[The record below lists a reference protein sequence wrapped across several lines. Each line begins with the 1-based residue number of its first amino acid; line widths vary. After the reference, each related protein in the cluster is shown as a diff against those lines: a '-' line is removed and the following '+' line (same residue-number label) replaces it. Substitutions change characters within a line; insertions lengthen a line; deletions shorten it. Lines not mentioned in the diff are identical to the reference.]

1 MGAENTKRLLTLY
14 ALINKAMEQLD
25 VLINTDNNSRYEH
38 WQNNLYTISEDLE
51 DVFLE
56 QNNEKQKETV

>member
-1 MGAENTKRLLTLY
+1 MEAENTKRLLTLY

-25 VLINTDNNSRYEH
+25 VLINSDNNSRYEH